1 MDVGTIGP
9 YTVGRWLARGGSA
22 DVYEASHPLIPK
34 ALALKIAHRHDS
46 HHGASRFARELQIL
60 SQLEHPAFA
69 RAYDLGRTDDGRH
82 WLVLDRVDGL
92 APRDWANAM
101 GMEGSPRR
109 TQKVVAL
116 GAKIASGLAALHAL
130 GLIHGDVKPQ
140 NLRVQIGGQPILFD
154 LGAALDLE
162 ARVSWSLFGAGLG
175 TSRYAAPE
183 VERRDMLRVGPA
195 ADVYAL
201 GKTLLELLGADTH
214 PDLEDLFAHDPTQRP
229 EALAV
234 ARRLAALGEPSP
246 DFAPPSPMLEAYRE
260 AIALGRGF
268 LLDAPPGRGLL
279 VEGAR
284 GAGVNAVLARLA
296 GAAVDLGHEV
306 VVVSRIGLDGVRALI
321 DTPDKTRILLV
332 DELAAL
338 STGTRRELEELLA
351 LATERWSPLLLL
363 AGRETSA
370 VTTGS
375 TLLGRRLS
383 LVTLHLSVSTSD
395 WIHAVGDGL
404 EGRVW
409 QQAFG
414 PRWALA
420 TSGGLDATTTPDGLE
435 PLAMTLLSLTRSLA
449 WPVPRA
455 ALLAALDAAR
465 PDSPEALGRA
475 MRQLLD
481 RDLVTET
488 HGLVRAVGALRTTRC
503 EVIAPHALDRGHAH
517 LDGLA
522 RLPWAVA
529 SGRTAEAL
537 NLLSELA
544 KGDLDAVDELEVA
557 LVLFAVSEQLGGDP
571 AFDGLLASRRE
582 LFEPSAPADPSTRTI
597 APIIRLYRVG
607 RLSEAKFRAETLL
620 GHSIRVAERVAARLL
635 LAETHEALGLGALA
649 QVYRETAADEANGTP
664 ALDFETPKTD
674 ALTNELEVALARDDD
689 PNALGLVAQIGATL
703 DAHDRYTMNLRP
715 ELVALRH
722 RTTARSSRG
731 RDE

>member
-9 YTVGRWLARGGSA
+9 YTVGRWVARGGSA

-60 SQLEHPAFA
+60 SQLEHPAFV
-69 RAYDLGRTDDGRH
+69 RAYDHGRTDDGRH

-92 APRDWANAM
+92 TPRDWANAM
-101 GMEGSPRR
+101 GMTGSPRR
-109 TQKVVAL
+109 TQKVMAL

-183 VERRDMLRVGPA
+183 VDRRDMLRVGPA

-201 GKTLLELLGADTH
+201 GKTLIELLGADPH
-214 PDLEDLFAHDPTQRP
+214 PDLEDLVADEPKLRP
-229 EALAV
+229 DADAV
-234 ARRLAALGEPSP
+234 ARRLVAPGEPQP
-246 DFAPPSPMLEAYRE
+246 IFATLSPMLSAYHE
-260 AIALGRGF
+260 AITLGRGF

-296 GAAVDLGHEV
+296 GDAVDQSHEV
-306 VVVSRIGLDGVRALI
+306 VVFSRVGLEGTRALI
-321 DTPDKTRILLV
+321 DTPDKTRVLLV
-332 DELAAL
+332 DELSAL
-338 STGTRRELEELLA
+338 STETRRGLEELLA
-351 LATERWSPLLLL
+351 LATERWSPIILL

-370 VTTGS
+370 VTTGT

-383 LVTLHLSVSTSD
+383 LVTLHLSVTTSD

-409 QQAFG
+409 QHAFG

-420 TSGGLDATTTPDGLE
+420 TSGRFDAMLPPDTLD
-435 PLAMTLLSLTRSLA
+435 PLAKRLLSLTRSLA
-449 WPVPRA
+449 WPAPRA
-455 ALLAALDAAR
+455 ALLSALAA
-465 PDSPEALGRA
+465 SPSAFGHAL
-475 MRQLLD
+475 RQLLD
-481 RDLVTET
+481 ADLVTET

-503 EVIAPHALDRGHAH
+503 DSLAPHDLDRGDAQ

-537 NLLSELA
+537 NLLAELA
-544 KGDLDAVDELEVA
+544 QGDLDDVGDLDVA
-557 LVLFAVSEQLGGDP
+557 LVLFAVSEHFAGDP
-571 AFDGLLASRRE
+571 AFDALFSSRHD
-582 LFEPSAPADPSTRTI
+582 LFEPSAPADPSMRSI
-597 APIIRLYRVG
+597 APIISLYRSG
-607 RLSEAKFRAETLL
+607 RLSETKARTETLL
-620 GHSIRVAERVAARLL
+620 IRSYPLADRVAARLL
-635 LAETHEALGLGALA
+635 LAETHEALGLVALA
-649 QVYRETAADEANGTP
+649 QVHREVAADEANGSK
-664 ALDFETPKTD
+664 ALDFEVPKQGARTD
-674 ALTNELEVALARDDD
+674 ELDAALARHDD
-689 PNALGLVAQIGATL
+689 PSAVGLVAQIGATL
-703 DAHDRYTMNLRP
+703 DAHDRYTLNLRP

-722 RTTARSSRG
+722 RTTPRSTRG